1 MKVKMVP
8 RFLMKVRWFLGS
20 NEVNVAICDTE
31 KPWKVGERETKLNL
45 RCLFEI

>member
-31 KPWKVGERETKLNL
+31 KPWKVGERGGKIEFKML
-45 RCLFEI
+45 I